1 MLHLMSRSPRKQLA
15 DQLAHSVR
23 HSFAS
28 VILFNQKVADE
39 IGVNLRELQVL
50 HLLQLRGPSTPR
62 DLARWACVTTGG
74 MTVVLDRLAEDGYVE
89 RKPNPAD
96 RRSCIVHLIPESLH
110 KLEDIY
116 RSKAELLAA
125 AIRRYHERDLR
136 LLIGFFDHL
145 NSKSV
150 ER

>member
-39 IGVNLRELQVL
+39 IGVNLRDLQVL

-74 MTVVLDRLAEDGYVE
+74 TTGTGFVE
-89 RKPNPAD
+89 
-96 RRSCIVHLIPESLH
+96 
-110 KLEDIY
+110 
-116 RSKAELLAA
+116 
-125 AIRRYHERDLR
+125 
-136 LLIGFFDHL
+136 LIGTLAF
-145 NSKSV
+145 NASTTNRANAS
-150 ER
+150 